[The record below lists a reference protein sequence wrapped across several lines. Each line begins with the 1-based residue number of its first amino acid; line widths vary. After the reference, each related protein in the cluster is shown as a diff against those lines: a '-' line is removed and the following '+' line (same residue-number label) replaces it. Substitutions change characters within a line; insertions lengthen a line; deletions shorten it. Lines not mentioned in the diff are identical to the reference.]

1 MYPFNNPQFPYP
13 VYTNSFPPQVNT
25 NPRLICKQV
34 GSIDEARSAI
44 IDPFSL
50 FLFVDFSTGKIYVKK
65 MGDNG
70 QSEFYSYVQ
79 EATPAKTDPMEE
91 IRQMF
96 ANIESRL
103 GGNNEQSIPD
113 AAGAKESNASHN
125 KSTGR
130 KNETSQS

>member
-70 QSEFYSYVQ
+70 QSEFYSYSQDAEQKPV
-79 EATPAKTDPMEE
+79 DPFDE
-91 IRQMF
+91 IKQRLS
-96 ANIESRL
+96 NIEAKL
-103 GGNNEQSIPD
+103 GGHDESVSVPKKSHARTSSGSD
-113 AAGAKESNASHN
+113 AEDATE
-125 KSTGR
+125 
-130 KNETSQS
+130 